1 MKQPSFHYKCIF
13 FFFLILFLFSGC
25 SKKEPPTLSST
36 AKMTDTESFAS
47 KEQLSLSHEM
57 ETTVSSSTISYDE
70 GQIKEIIVT
79 LTNYFTKNY
88 PEYTEASK
96 EEFWQWI
103 HTSYDPSY
111 LHLFLDMIHT
121 GTFENSSWHAILGA
135 TYHVL
140 SDSYLGLLSNEK
152 SANSHRI
159 YRKEC
164 ADTHT
169 ITLTFGGDVSLDDNW
184 ANMGALRSRPQGILD
199 CLSPDLVSEMQSADI
214 TMINNEFPYSKRGE
228 PLPDKQFTFRA
239 NPERVDIL
247 HQIGVDIV
255 SLANNHAYD
264 FGPDA
269 LVDSLDVLRNAGIPY
284 VGAGKNIEEAS
295 APVYIIA
302 NGMKI
307 AYVSATQIERVDNP
321 DTKEATQTEPGVLR
335 TRNPEKFLEVIRT
348 AEKNSDFVIVYVHW
362 GSENVA
368 LVEQNQRDLAT
379 QYVLAGADL
388 IMGDHSHCLQGFEY
402 IESVP
407 VLYSLGNF
415 WFNSKT
421 VDTCLIKVQLDPS
434 SGTIASYQMLPAIQ
448 QNCTTSLVHGNEKE
462 RILQYMESISYGGI
476 LLDPE
481 GYLIQGSAVSS
492 LH

>member
-1 MKQPSFHYKCIF
+1 MK
-13 FFFLILFLFSGC
+13 
-25 SKKEPPTLSST
+25 PPTLSST
-36 AKMTDTESFAS
+36 IKVADTESFVS
-47 KEQLSLSHEM
+47 NEELVLFHEKEA
-57 ETTVSSSTISYDE
+57 TVSSSSIPYDE
-70 GQIKEIIVT
+70 GQIKEITST
-79 LTNYFTKNY
+79 LTNYFAKNY

-96 EEFWQWI
+96 EGFWQWI
-103 HTSYDPSY
+103 QTSYDPSY
-111 LHLFLDMIHT
+111 LPLFLDLVQT
-121 GTFENSSWHAILGA
+121 ETFENSSWHTILGA

-140 SDSYLGLLSNEK
+140 SDSYLGILSNEET
-152 SANSHRI
+152 ALSHHI

-164 ADTHT
+164 ADTHS

-199 CLSPDLVSEMQSADI
+199 CLSPDLITEMQSADI
-214 TMINNEFPYSKRGE
+214 TMINNEFPYSNRGE

-239 NPERVDIL
+239 KPERVEIL
-247 HQIGVDIV
+247 HQMGVDIV

-269 LVDSLDVLRNAGIPY
+269 LVDSLDVLNNAGIPY
-284 VGAGKNIEEAS
+284 VGAGRNIEEAS
-295 APVYIIA
+295 SPVYMIA

-307 AYVSATQIERVDNP
+307 AYVAATQIERVDNP

-335 TRNPEKFLEVIRT
+335 TRNPEKFLEVIKT

-368 LVEQNQRDLAT
+368 LVEPNQRDLAT
-379 QYVLAGADL
+379 QYILAGADL

-402 IESVP
+402 IENVP

-421 VDTCLIKVQLDPS
+421 VDTCLVKVQLDPA

-448 QNCTTSLVHGNEKE
+448 QNCTTSLVHGSEKE

-476 LLDPE
+476 SLDQE
-481 GYLIQGSAVSS
+481 GYLVQGSAVPS
-492 LH
+492 LN

>member
-1 MKQPSFHYKCIF
+1 MKKQSFHLKCAF
-13 FFFLILFLFSGC
+13 FFFLILFLLSGC
-25 SKKEPPTLSST
+25 SKANTTTLSST
-36 AKMTDTESFAS
+36 SIVADTDSFVS
-47 KEQLSLSHEM
+47 NKQLVLPQEK
-57 ETTVSSSTISYDE
+57 ETTISSSNVSYDE
-70 GQIKEIIVT
+70 GQIEELTST
-79 LTNYFTKNY
+79 LTDYFRKNY

-96 EEFWQWI
+96 KEFWQWI
-103 HTSYDPSY
+103 RTSYNLSY
-111 LHLFLDMIHT
+111 LHLFLDMVHA

-140 SDSYLGLLSNEK
+140 SDSYLGLLSNEET
-152 SANSHRI
+152 AISHHI

-199 CLSPDLVSEMQSADI
+199 CLSSDLITEMQSADI
-214 TMINNEFPYSKRGE
+214 TMINNEFPYSSRGE

-239 NPERVDIL
+239 NPERVEIL
-247 HQIGVDIV
+247 HQMGVDIV

-269 LVDSLDVLRNAGIPY
+269 LVDSLDVLKNAGIPY
-284 VGAGKNIEEAS
+284 VGAGRNIEEAS
-295 APVYIIA
+295 TPVYIIA

-307 AYVSATQIERVDNP
+307 AYVAATQIERVDNP

-335 TRNPEKFLEVIRT
+335 TRNPEKFLEVIKT

-368 LVEQNQRDLAT
+368 LAEQNQRDLAT
-379 QYVLAGADL
+379 QYILAGADL

-402 IESVP
+402 IDNVP

-434 SGTIASYQMLPAIQ
+434 SGKIASYQMLPAIQ
-448 QNCTTSLVHGNEKE
+448 QNCTTSLVHGSEKE

-476 LLDPE
+476 LLDQN
-481 GYLIQGSAVSS
+481 GYLVEDSGVPS
-492 LH
+492 LN